1 MNSFSVTVSS
11 LSLSIIGGWNNPA
24 VGGIEDWGKQLGRG
38 DLDNYQGAL
47 DPLLHG
53 EKLIVEPREDA
64 TSKYVLV
71 SDIRICRSRHQYFFM
86 INIFL
91 LHS

>member
-1 MNSFSVTVSS
+1 MQ
-11 LSLSIIGGWNNPA
+11 
-24 VGGIEDWGKQLGRG
+24 QLGRG
-38 DLDNYQGAL
+38 DLDNHQGTL

-71 SDIRICRSRHQYFFM
+71 SDI
-86 INIFL
+86 
-91 LHS
+91 